1 MTPRQGRH
9 GHRLLLGSQSQR
21 PEKVSKRLRLRIP
34 FSEFTPPASSASL
47 RRLSGTDIL
56 GIERELTMRIPY
68 RQRPTRRPCARA
80 RTGSEVRTMRRQGF
94 NLIGNAAHQNIRLG
108 GIALFLRS
116 QFQNDAARAA
126 DWQRAALCAHLG
138 KKLEGKEVKASK
150 ANAL

>member
-56 GIERELTMRIPY
+56 GIEREL
-68 RQRPTRRPCARA
+68 AK
-80 RTGSEVRTMRRQGF
+80 RTGNG
-94 NLIGNAAHQNIRLG
+94 
-108 GIALFLRS
+108 LRGDRAPEREPDPRS
-116 QFQNDAARAA
+116 APCGAR
-126 DWQRAALCAHLG
+126 D
-138 KKLEGKEVKASK
+138 ST
-150 ANAL
+150 